1 MIEVSSRH
9 FTVEAGEVKPV
20 EFFHGNDNATVQG
33 NSEGVDFWVSC
44 FVKVPWSLD
53 TPTQAQ
59 VDRLADHLSKLLG
72 TVSAVTPALSFEFG
86 VDVGEDV
93 DDFGEED

>member
-1 MIEVSSRH
+1 MIEVEHRH
-9 FTVEAGEVKPV
+9 FQVEDGLVTPTQ
-20 EFFHGNDNATVQG
+20 FIGDGNATVQG